1 MYSEVCY
8 ILSHSEVLNF
18 ITIKQA
24 RKLEAEKSTIVFI
37 FWFYIISRVHK
48 RYECATAYPRV
59 YNYVISA
66 TCR

>member
-8 ILSHSEVLNF
+8 VLSHSEVLNF

-48 RYECATAYPRV
+48 R
-59 YNYVISA
+59 
-66 TCR
+66 

>member
-1 MYSEVCY
+1 MLHTEPSPEF
-8 ILSHSEVLNF
+8 HHDK
-18 ITIKQA
+18 TGQ
-24 RKLEAEKSTIVFI
+24 KLEAEKSTIVFI